1 MELISIIVPAYNV
14 EKYIGKC
21 VDSILRQ
28 NYTNFELL
36 LIDDGSTD
44 STAFLCDT
52 YAQRD
57 SRVKCFHKTN
67 GGLSDARNYGLERM
81 TGKYVTFID
90 GDDYVS
96 DSYISNL
103 VRMISIESDIQ
114 IAMIPGQMLR
124 ESDSPVNDKGN
135 DIEVLSAVDAMKKM
149 MLRQNITHTSWGKLF
164 TVNLWDDIRFPVGQN
179 YEDYATTYHVFLHA
193 KKVAYSFNR
202 LYYYI
207 QHDNSI
213 MHQACSKKTLS
224 VLDVSD
230 TVTDDIIKKCRE
242 CQIEARAL
250 QTAVYLKNMQ
260 SILNTGLE
268 AFPSY
273 QKRIVHM
280 VKRNVKSLLSAK
292 QVPRNDKVKILLL
305 MINKRLFLKVYN
317 LRDGDIFV

>member
-1 MELISIIVPAYNV
+1 ML
-14 EKYIGKC
+14 
-21 VDSILRQ
+21 
-28 NYTNFELL
+28 
-36 LIDDGSTD
+36 
-44 STAFLCDT
+44 
-52 YAQRD
+52 
-57 SRVKCFHKTN
+57 
-67 GGLSDARNYGLERM
+67 RNYGFG
-81 TGKYVTFID
+81 TNDSGQYVTFID

-124 ESDSPVNDKGN
+124 ESDSPVNDKGMTL
-135 DIEVLSAVDAMKKM
+135 DRVLVDAMKKM

>member
-114 IAMIPGQMLR
+114 IAMIR
-124 ESDSPVNDKGN
+124 VKCF
-135 DIEVLSAVDAMKKM
+135 V
-149 MLRQNITHTSWGKLF
+149 
-164 TVNLWDDIRFPVGQN
+164 
-179 YEDYATTYHVFLHA
+179 
-193 KKVAYSFNR
+193 KV
-202 LYYYI
+202 
-207 QHDNSI
+207 
-213 MHQACSKKTLS
+213 T
-224 VLDVSD
+224 
-230 TVTDDIIKKCRE
+230 
-242 CQIEARAL
+242 
-250 QTAVYLKNMQ
+250 
-260 SILNTGLE
+260 
-268 AFPSY
+268 
-273 QKRIVHM
+273 
-280 VKRNVKSLLSAK
+280 
-292 QVPRNDKVKILLL
+292 LLL
-305 MINKRLFLKVYN
+305 TIKVMT
-317 LRDGDIFV
+317 